1 MLSDVA
7 CGTGMRIAYFQKY
20 FSCTGVDLS
29 QQMLEMARLRLKNV
43 KLQKADMLDL
53 NLGKTFDAITC
64 LFGSISYAKT
74 LPGLKKVIEGF
85 YRHLKFGGIL
95 EIDSWYNKS
104 QWKPGTVKIGIYD
117 AKNTK
122 LIRASYNDIN
132 GKIAIFNEHYLLAEK
147 NKGIKHYSSSQEFG
161 LFSRAEMIKV
171 LKASNFNSIT
181 IKRIYKSHDRYIV
194 VK

>member
-1 MLSDVA
+1 M
-7 CGTGMRIAYFQKY
+7 QK
-20 FSCTGVDLS
+20 T
-29 QQMLEMARLRLKNV
+29 Q
-43 KLQKADMLDL
+43 
-53 NLGKTFDAITC
+53 
-64 LFGSISYAKT
+64 
-74 LPGLKKVIEGF
+74 
-85 YRHLKFGGIL
+85 
-95 EIDSWYNKS
+95 
-104 QWKPGTVKIGIYD
+104 
-117 AKNTK
+117 K